1 MPTNRIKLGSKID
14 SIDDTTDNTSIILLV
29 LLLRLANNFNPLE
42 IWIVK
47 SDHTRLIINN
57 QFPHITNLNIH
68 NNTNE

>member
-1 MPTNRIKLGSKID
+1 MTIDRIKLGSKID
-14 SIDDTTDNTSIILLV
+14 SINDTTDITSIILLV

-47 SDHTRLIINN
+47 SDHTRLISNN
-57 QFPHITNLNIH
+57 QFPHININ

>member
-1 MPTNRIKLGSKID
+1 MTIDWVKLGSKID
-14 SIDDTTDNTSIILLV
+14 SIDDTTDITSIILLV

-47 SDHTRLIINN
+47 SDHTRLISNN
-57 QFPHITNLNIH
+57 QFPHININ